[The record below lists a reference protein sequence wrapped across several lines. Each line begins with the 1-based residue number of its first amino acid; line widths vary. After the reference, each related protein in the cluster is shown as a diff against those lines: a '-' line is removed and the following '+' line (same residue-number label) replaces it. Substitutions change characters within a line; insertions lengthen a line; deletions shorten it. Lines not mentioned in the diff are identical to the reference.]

1 MLNLIVAEIQDSKY
15 LPLPLISFVCRV
27 TSHKS
32 RPFSTLYTLHSSE
45 GLALRALTGYL
56 TTHHR
61 PGV

>member
-32 RPFSTLYTLHSSE
+32 QITAFLYTLHFTLYTRPK
-45 GLALRALTGYL
+45 GL
-56 TTHHR
+56 
-61 PGV
+61 P